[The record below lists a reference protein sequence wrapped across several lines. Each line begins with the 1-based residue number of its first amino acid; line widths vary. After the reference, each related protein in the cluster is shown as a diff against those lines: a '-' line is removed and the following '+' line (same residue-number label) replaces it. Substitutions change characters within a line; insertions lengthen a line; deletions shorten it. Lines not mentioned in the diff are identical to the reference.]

1 MECLEQPFI
10 GLSCLTIGSETK
22 YTNQQSREGRADSG
36 NPPLKHRQPS
46 LRIDGCEAGD
56 DGDEGDDGDDGEAE
70 DGGDGGVADP

>member
-22 YTNQQSREGRADSG
+22 YTNQQSREGRADSEV
-36 NPPLKHRQPS
+36 PPLKHRQPS
-46 LRIDGCEAGD
+46 LCMDCCEA
-56 DGDEGDDGDDGEAE
+56 GDEGDDGGDGEAE

>member
-1 MECLEQPFI
+1 MVCLEQPFI
-10 GLSCLTIGSETK
+10 GLSFFTIGSQTK

-46 LRIDGCEAGD
+46 LRLDGCEAGD
-56 DGDEGDDGDDGEAE
+56 DGDEDGDGETE

>member
-36 NPPLKHRQPS
+36 DPPLKDRHS
-46 LRIDGCEAGD
+46 FLRMDGCEADD
-56 DGDEGDDGDDGEAE
+56 DGDEGGDGEAE
-70 DGGDGGVADP
+70 DGGEGGVADP

>member
-36 NPPLKHRQPS
+36 VPPLKHRQPS
-46 LRIDGCEAGD
+46 LCVEGSEAVD
-56 DGDEGDDGDDGEAE
+56 DVDDGDDGEAE